1 VRHAAAKTDCVD
13 QRNPRRDAGEGTVAA
28 AVRRMRRRRDVD
40 AMRVRRSLRRPA
52 AAGED
57 AATAPLEGN
66 DARRWRRSGEGRGGC
81 VAIVVP
87 APSLRSVG
95 RFVRCRAAAPVR
107 SGRRISR
114 RRAAARESGEAR
126 GPGGGGRCIVRP
138 LLGRVSQRI
147 AGGYVVRILS
157 RRTNVGSNDDYITNP
172 TAPAPV
178 FFTQCI
184 HCFFRSPPIARCS
197 LFSQTRG
204 GTI

>member
-1 VRHAAAKTDCVD
+1 MRHAAAKTDCVD

-126 GPGGGGRCIVRP
+126 GPGGGDDASCDRYWDVYHN
-138 LLGRVSQRI
+138 VSPV
-147 AGGYVVRILS
+147 GTWCEFYLVG
-157 RRTNVGSNDDYITNP
+157 NVGSNDDYITNP

-178 FFTQCI
+178 FLPNEHI
-184 HCFFRSPPIARCS
+184 FFRSPPIARCS